1 MLHGDR
7 GSGTATAMKA
17 RGQGVRKGNEEGG
30 AHLGSCLQAA
40 LDNLEFLFAGG
51 KFLLQVL

>member
-7 GSGTATAMKA
+7 GSVTATGKPE
-17 RGQGVRKGNEEGG
+17 GKEEGG
-30 AHLGSCLQAA
+30 AHLGSYFQAA